1 MVSSRGEPELG
12 FRVKV
17 KVRLRVRLRLGL
29 SLEPRR
35 AWSAGRAG
43 WGVLIRDGSGYPRGN
58 PRDPLG

>member
-1 MVSSRGEPELG
+1 MVSRRGEPELG

-43 WGVLIRDGSGYPRGN
+43 TVWATLVAIPVT
-58 PRDPLG
+58 P